1 MNYKRILV
9 TGAEGFI
16 GSHLVESLL
25 KNGYKVR
32 ALSLYNSFNHWGWLE
47 NINTTNK
54 NNLEII
60 SGDIR
65 DYLFCEKLL
74 SKIDVVFN
82 LASLISIPY
91 SYESPES
98 FIDTNIKGTYN
109 LCAASKKNNIKKFFH
124 ISTSEV
130 YGSAI
135 YTPIDENHP
144 LQPQS
149 PYSASKISSEAI
161 AQSFYYSFSLPLTII
176 RPFNTYG
183 PRQSARAII
192 PSIIIQILNKK
203 KIINLGNTDSIRDFT
218 YVDDQCDALINM
230 INVKNINGQIF
241 NLGSNKSVAIKDLI
255 LLLKELTKSKFNIKL
270 DEKRLRPKKSEV
282 NKLLC
287 DNSKIKKII
296 GNYPKTSFKKG
307 LMKTIK
313 WFKKNKNI
321 KSYKSEIYNI

>member
-1 MNYKRILV
+1 MNKKKILV
-9 TGAEGFI
+9 TGSEGFI
-16 GSHLVESLL
+16 GSHLVEALL
-25 KNGYKVR
+25 KKGYKVR
-32 ALSLYNSFNHWGWLE
+32 ALSLYNSFNHWGWLDT
-47 NINTTNK
+47 IKQKKNK
-54 NNLEII
+54 NLEVV
-60 SGDIR
+60 SGDVR

-74 SKIDVVFN
+74 SNIDIVFN

-91 SYESPES
+91 SYDSPES

-109 LCAASKKNNIKKFFH
+109 LCVASKKNKIKNFFH

-149 PYSASKISSEAI
+149 PYSATKISSEAI

-192 PSIIIQILNKK
+192 PSIIIQILNKN

-218 YVDDQCDALINM
+218 YVVDQCNALIKM
-230 INVKNINGQIF
+230 INIKNINGQIF
-241 NLGSNKSVAIKDLI
+241 NLGSNKSIAIKDLI
-255 LLLKELTKSKFNIKL
+255 IILKNLTKSNSNIKL
-270 DEKRLRPKKSEV
+270 DKQRLRPKKSEV
-282 NKLLC
+282 NELLC

-296 GNYPKTSFKKG
+296 NNYPKTTFKKG
-307 LMKTIK
+307 LKETIN
-313 WFKKNKNI
+313 WFNKNI
-321 KSYKSEIYNI
+321 ENYKSEIYNI